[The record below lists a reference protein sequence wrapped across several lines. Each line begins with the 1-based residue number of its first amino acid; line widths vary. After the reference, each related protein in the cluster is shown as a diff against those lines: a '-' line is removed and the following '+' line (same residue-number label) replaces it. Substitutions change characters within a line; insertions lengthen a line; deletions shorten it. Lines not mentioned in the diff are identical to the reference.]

1 MKRVVIVFFVIIL
14 ASGFNVFAAE
24 LKIGHID
31 LQKLVAIS
39 DAGKYSHEQYMARTK
54 HYQDE
59 INMRSEKMKQLRDA
73 IENEAKGLKQGEK
86 MPQILVDKDRDYTA
100 QARELQRLQGA
111 YQEEL
116 KIYDAELSRKVLE
129 NFTPIL
135 NEYAKKNGYDYIFSR
150 MDVFAYAGDKH
161 DLTEILVK
169 EFNARW
175 KK

>member
-1 MKRVVIVFFVIIL
+1 MT
-14 ASGFNVFAAE
+14 
-24 LKIGHID
+24 
-31 LQKLVAIS
+31 
-39 DAGKYSHEQYMARTK
+39 RTK

-73 IENEAKGLKQGEK
+73 IEYEAQGLKQGEK
-86 MPQILVDKDRDYTA
+86 MPQILVDKDRDYAA

-129 NFTPIL
+129 DFTPIL
-135 NEYAKKNGYDYIFSR
+135 NEYAKKNGFDYIFSR
-150 MDVFAYAGDKH
+150 MDVFVYAGDKH